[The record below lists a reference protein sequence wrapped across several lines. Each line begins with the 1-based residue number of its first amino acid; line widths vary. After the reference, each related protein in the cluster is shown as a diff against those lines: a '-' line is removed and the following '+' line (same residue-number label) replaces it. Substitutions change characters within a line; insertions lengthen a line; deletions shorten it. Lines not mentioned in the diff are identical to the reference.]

1 MGCRQPI
8 HALATGASQ
17 QAEDRGLI
25 GAEESNQGRGI
36 VLQHDANTAKRF
48 SPRSRYVKPLF
59 VVGARLGRPLMGG
72 WIPFPQGLIGGSDP
86 AGRESCGAPP
96 GAPALPPRSRRRR
109 TGGGGRSLH
118 DGPSGASPAGRVN
131 GPQGRIF
138 LPGGGW
144 RGSPLPF
151 TGADSGHLAGT
162 AGLRR
167 RGGASGRKP
176 QGPHHLGAL
185 TGTSSELSTQ
195 VIVSPGHSKES
206 GCTLLGRRLVGATEP
221 QVQEFE
227 DFLLLGSGSGHEVK
241 GR

>member
-86 AGRESCGAPP
+86 RREGE
-96 GAPALPPRSRRRR
+96 LRR
-109 TGGGGRSLH
+109 TSWRTSSPSPKPPQADRRGGRSLH

-138 LPGGGW
+138 LPGGVGGV
-144 RGSPLPF
+144 RRSPLPVRIRASCRD
-151 TGADSGHLAGT
+151 GRPQEAG
-162 AGLRR
+162 GRLWEK
-167 RGGASGRKP
+167 ASGPAPPRRTNRNF
-176 QGPHHLGAL
+176 QRVIDASYCI
-185 TGTSSELSTQ
+185 TGT
-195 VIVSPGHSKES
+195 
-206 GCTLLGRRLVGATEP
+206 
-221 QVQEFE
+221 
-227 DFLLLGSGSGHEVK
+227 
-241 GR
+241 